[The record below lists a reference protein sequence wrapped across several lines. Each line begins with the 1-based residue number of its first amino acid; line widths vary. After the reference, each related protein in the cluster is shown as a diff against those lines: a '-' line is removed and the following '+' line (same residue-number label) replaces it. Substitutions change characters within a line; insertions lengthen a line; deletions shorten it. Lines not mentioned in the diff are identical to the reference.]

1 MGADLLVMCEN
12 TIQVELLNEI
22 RVGSVTESLK
32 QGNSFF
38 YEEAERFV
46 RSIEIRKCSYI
57 LILYFF

>member
-22 RVGSVTESLK
+22 RVGNVTESLK

-38 YEEAERFV
+38 
-46 RSIEIRKCSYI
+46 IRKQRDS
-57 LILYFF
+57 